1 MTGMVLAIVRA
12 TLLQT
17 LRDRGALLMG
27 FVLPVAFF
35 VIFAEIFS
43 SAAGDQI
50 RLDVAVVD
58 EVRSDESTRLVA
70 ALLADPAVTA
80 VAGATSREAARELVR
95 RGTADVALVVRADG
109 EALATASGLAA
120 PPLLLLVDPARGMTA
135 TVLLGQLERAYFT
148 ALPDLAVGRVA
159 ELIGPE
165 FTAYTPEQ
173 AAEIAAGLTRLRAAE
188 PGGETGAAGWSFADL
203 VESTPVA
210 GRNAATNH
218 VAYYAGAIAF
228 MLLLFVAVQSA
239 QSILDDRDR
248 GTLDRIATGPA
259 GIGTLVTGKF
269 VFLTL
274 QGLSQT
280 TLVFVVAWL
289 VYDVD
294 LPGGFLAWLPVATTS
309 AMAAAAIGL
318 MLVVD
323 CQTRVRAQVM
333 PTVVILIM
341 SALGGSMVPRF
352 FMPDWAQQLGW
363 GTPNTWALEAYSAVF
378 WRGEALGAVLP
389 YCGVLLGFALAA
401 LALTYW
407 FARGLVRE

>member
-1 MTGMVLAIVRA
+1 
-12 TLLQT
+12 
-17 LRDRGALLMG
+17 MG

-58 EVRSDESTRLVA
+58 EVRTPESTRLVA
-70 ALLADPAVTA
+70 TLLADPAVTA
-80 VAGATSREAARELVR
+80 VDGATTRDAARELVR
-95 RGTADVALVVRADG
+95 RGTADVGLVVRADG
-109 EALATASGLAA
+109 ESLATASGLAA

-159 ELIGPE
+159 ELIGTE
-165 FTAYTPEQ
+165 FTEYTPEQ
-173 AAEIAAGLTRLRAAE
+173 EAAIAAGLARLRGSDAPA
-188 PGGETGAAGWSFADL
+188 GDAGAAAGWSFADL

-280 TLVFVVAWL
+280 ALVFIVAWL

-363 GTPNTWALEAYSAVF
+363 ATPNTWALEAYSAVF
-378 WRGEALGAVLP
+378 WRGESLGAVLP

>member
-159 ELIGPE
+159 ELIGTE

-210 GRNAATNH
+210 GRNH

>member
-58 EVRSDESTRLVA
+58 EVRSAESTRLVA
-70 ALLADPAVTA
+70 TLLADPAVTA
-80 VAGATSREAARELVR
+80 VDGATSRDAVRELVR
-95 RGTADVALVVRADG
+95 RGTADVGLVVRADG
-109 EALATASGLAA
+109 ESLATASGLAA

-159 ELIGPE
+159 ELIGTE

-173 AAEIAAGLTRLRAAE
+173 EAEIAAGLARLRGADAPAGAA
-188 PGGETGAAGWSFADL
+188 GETAGWSFADL
-203 VESTPVA
+203 VEST
-210 GRNAATNH
+210 TNH

-280 TLVFVVAWL
+280 ALVFIVAWL

-294 LPGGFLAWLPVATTS
+294 LPGGFLAWLPVAATS
-309 AMAAAAIGL
+309 AMAAAGIGL

-363 GTPNTWALEAYSAVF
+363 ATPNTWALEAYSAVF

>member
-159 ELIGPE
+159 ELIGTE

>member
-1 MTGMVLAIVRA
+1 
-12 TLLQT
+12 
-17 LRDRGALLMG
+17 
-27 FVLPVAFF
+27 
-35 VIFAEIFS
+35 
-43 SAAGDQI
+43 
-50 RLDVAVVD
+50 
-58 EVRSDESTRLVA
+58 
-70 ALLADPAVTA
+70 
-80 VAGATSREAARELVR
+80 
-95 RGTADVALVVRADG
+95 
-109 EALATASGLAA
+109 
-120 PPLLLLVDPARGMTA
+120 MTA

-159 ELIGPE
+159 ELIGTE

>member
-35 VIFAEIFS
+35 LIFAEIFS

-58 EVRSDESTRLVA
+58 EVQSAESTRLVA
-70 ALLADPAVTA
+70 TLLADPAVTA
-80 VAGATSREAARELVR
+80 VDGATSRDAVRELVR
-95 RGTADVALVVRADG
+95 RGTADVGLVVRDDG

-159 ELIGPE
+159 ELIGTE

-173 AAEIAAGLTRLRAAE
+173 EAAIAAGLARLRAADVDDS
-188 PGGETGAAGWSFADL
+188 AGWRFADL
-203 VESTPVA
+203 VESLPVA
-210 GRNAATNH
+210 GRNASTNH

-239 QSILDDRDR
+239 QTILDDRDR

-259 GIGTLVTGKF
+259 GIGVLVTGKF
-269 VFLTL
+269 VFLSL
-274 QGLSQT
+274 QGLTQT

-289 VYDVD
+289 VYGVN
-294 LPGGFLAWLPVATTS
+294 LPGGFLAWLPVAATS
-309 AMAAAAIGL
+309 AMAAAGIGL

-363 GTPNTWALEAYSAVF
+363 ATPNTWALEGYSTVF
-378 WRGEALGAVLP
+378 WRGEPLAAVLP